1 MSALQGPVVPT
12 PDALAALRPLPADA
26 VRLTPDSL
34 LGAWQAR
41 NAASTLPHCVT
52 RLSTHGNL
60 DNLRRVTG
68 DSDAAFTG
76 FWFADTDVHKTLEA
90 AFWSGTQQ
98 AFVEEAAALLE
109 KAQDADGYLDSYYQ
123 DPERRDRQWAELH
136 FSHEMYTAGHLI
148 QAAVAAAR
156 SAPESPVA
164 QQVVSV
170 ARRFA
175 DLLVQRYGQSRETD
189 GHPEIETA
197 LAELYRVTGHRPY
210 LDLAARFLDNRGHG
224 LLGPGRFGS
233 AYYQDHRPLRETT
246 EVTGHVVR
254 QLYLLAGAVDVAVET
269 GDRELLAVTERL
281 WDSALDSRTY
291 ITGGQGSRH
300 RDEAYGDAYELPP
313 DRAYAETCA
322 AIASFQL
329 GWRLLLA
336 TGNVKYAD
344 EMERVLYNAIAGS
357 TAVDGTAFFY
367 STPLQRRT
375 GHDGGGENAPG
386 HRLDWYECACC
397 PPNLARLMASLHTY
411 AATGDDDGLQVH
423 LYADGTVAAGAH
435 AVTVETR
442 YPWDEQITVTVT
454 SSADE
459 PWTLSLR
466 IPAWCPDARLTV
478 NGAPAPS
485 RDQARDGYLRLRRIW
500 HPGDQVVLT
509 LAMPVR
515 LVAAHPRVDAVRG
528 AVAVT
533 RGPLVHCLEHA
544 DMPTSGPLAGALFED
559 LEIDPAAPV
568 AVAHHGS
575 GLTPV
580 TVRVGVRVRQA
591 AGAPLYRELNR
602 TAPHPAATTSV
613 TAIPYFLWANREPG
627 PMRVWIP
634 LAAREE

>member
-1 MSALQGPVVPT
+1 MSFVPHGPVVPT
-12 PDALAALRPLPADA
+12 PNALGVLRPLPADA
-26 VRLTPDSL
+26 TRLAPDGL
-34 LGAWQAR
+34 LGGWQAR
-41 NAASTLPHCVT
+41 NADATLPHCVT
-52 RLSTHGNL
+52 RLSTEGNL

-68 DSDAAFTG
+68 DADGEFRG

-90 AFWSGTQQ
+90 AFWSGTAQEF
-98 AFVEEAAALLE
+98 AAEVAALLE
-109 KAQDADGYLDSYYQ
+109 KTQDPDGYLDSYYQ
-123 DPERRDRQWAELH
+123 DPVRRDKQWAELH

-156 SAPESPVA
+156 SAPGDAVA
-164 QQVVSV
+164 QQVVSI

-175 DLLVQRYGQSRETD
+175 DLLVQRYGESNETD

-210 LDLAARFLDNRGHG
+210 LDLAARFIDNRGHG
-224 LLGPGRFGS
+224 LLGEGRFG
-233 AYYQDHRPLRETT
+233 APYFQDHQPLREVD

-269 GDRELLAVTERL
+269 HDAALLEHTEKL

-291 ITGGQGSRH
+291 LTGGQGSRH

-329 GWRLLLA
+329 AFRLLLA
-336 TGNVKYAD
+336 TGKAKYAD
-344 EMERVLYNAIAGS
+344 EMERVLHNAIAGS
-357 TAVDGTAFFY
+357 TAVDGKAFFY

-411 AATGDDDGLQVH
+411 AATGDDTGLQLH
-423 LYADGTVAAGAH
+423 LYGTGTFRAAGLGLD
-435 AVTVETR
+435 VQTR

-454 SSADE
+454 ETTTE

-466 IPAWCPDARLTV
+466 VPAWCADVRLTV
-478 NGAPAPS
+478 NGTPAPARS
-485 RDQARDGYLRLRRIW
+485 RVQDGYLRLNRIW
-500 HPGDQVVLT
+500 HTGDEVVLT
-509 LAMPVR
+509 LAMPTR
-515 LVAAHPRVDAVRG
+515 LVASHPRVDATRGTAALVRG
-528 AVAVT
+528 PIVY
-533 RGPLVHCLEHA
+533 CLEHA
-544 DMPTSGPLAGALFED
+544 DMPAGLFED
-559 LEIDPAAPV
+559 FELDPRSPIAISYHSSGLAPV
-568 AVAHHGS
+568 T
-575 GLTPV
+575 LL
-580 TVRVGVRVRQA
+580 VGVRLRA
-591 AGAPLYRELNR
+591 ADQEPLYRDLNR
-602 TAPHPAATTSV
+602 PDTPSAPAVTV

-634 LAAREE
+634 LAAQGE

>member
-1 MSALQGPVVPT
+1 MSSELHGPVVPT
-12 PDALAALRPLPADA
+12 PEAISRLRPLPANR
-26 VRLTPDSL
+26 VRLDPDGL
-34 LGAWQAR
+34 LGGWQAR
-41 NAASTLPHCVT
+41 NADATLPHCVARVET
-52 RLSTHGNL
+52 YGNL

-68 DSDAAFTG
+68 DSDAEYRG

-90 AFWSGTQQ
+90 AFWSGTAQ
-98 AFVEEAAALLE
+98 AFSEEAAALLE
-109 KAQDADGYLDSYYQ
+109 KAQDPDGYLVSFYQ
-123 DPERRDRQWAELH
+123 EPATRDRQWNELH

-156 SAPESPVA
+156 SAPGDAVA
-164 QQVVSV
+164 QQVVAV

-175 DLLVQRYGQSRETD
+175 DLLVRRYGSSDEVD

-210 LDLAARFLDNRGHG
+210 LDLAARFVANRGHG
-224 LLGPGRFGS
+224 KLGEGRFGA
-233 AYYQDHRPLRETT
+233 AYYQDHQPLRSVD
-246 EVTGHVVR
+246 EVAGHVVR

-269 GDRELLAVTERL
+269 GDTDLLAVTGKL
-281 WDSALDSRTY
+281 WDSAIDSRTY
-291 ITGGQGSRH
+291 LTGGQGSRH

-344 EMERVLYNAIAGS
+344 EMERVLHNAVAAS
-357 TAVDGTAFFY
+357 TAVAGDAFFY

-411 AATGDDDGLQVH
+411 AATGDQSGLQLH
-423 LYADGTVAAGAH
+423 LYGSGRFESAGR
-435 AVTVETR
+435 AVEVTTR
-442 YPWDEQITVTVT
+442 YPWDEQITVTVAAT
-454 SSADE
+454 DDE
-459 PWTLSLR
+459 PWALSLR
-466 IPAWCPDARLTV
+466 VPAWCSDVRLTI
-478 NGAPAPS
+478 NGTVAPVLA
-485 RDQARDGYLRLRRIW
+485 QDGYLRLHRIW
-500 HPGDQVVLT
+500 HAGDQVILT
-509 LAMPVR
+509 LAMPAR

-528 AVAVT
+528 TAALV
-533 RGPLVHCLEHA
+533 RGPLVYCLEHV
-544 DMPTSGPLAGALFED
+544 DTPDVLFED
-559 LEIDPAAPV
+559 LELDPSAPISV
-568 AVAHHGS
+568 AYHS
-575 GLTPV
+575 GGLSPV
-580 TVRVGVRVRQA
+580 TLRALVRVRPPEA
-591 AGAPLYRELNR
+591 VDLYRGLTR
-602 TAPHPAATTSV
+602 TVPPAATDTV

-634 LAAREE
+634 LAARED